1 MNHVKSK
8 YIYLFFVI
16 TVLTT
21 LVILGCSSR
30 PNEASVP
37 QKPTI
42 NEEIQNQEPREEQEP
57 IEKESDKDVSPP
69 EADNPLESGNDPL
82 ESLEP
87 TQPLPPASLSPALK
101 SPIPILYYHSIDY
114 EEGNELR
121 VPPEEF
127 EAHMEHLSQNG
138 YESVTLDDLYQYFY
152 AGKDLPEKAFVLTF
166 DDGYEDNYIHAFPI
180 AEKYGYSG
188 TVFIVTEW
196 IGGKGYLNRQQL
208 LEMNQA
214 GWQIESHTVTHP
226 YLDSIS
232 TEQIKEELLTSKEV
246 LEELLGKP
254 KVAFAYP
261 YGVYDS
267 SIIELCRET
276 GYKMGL
282 TIDRGWAGPED
293 PFRMKRVYCYAQMGL
308 DEFRRRVENANY

>member
-42 NEEIQNQEPREEQEP
+42 NEEIKNQEPREEQELL
-57 IEKESDKDVSPP
+57 EKSNKDAPLTEEENHLKPLEPAQSTQPTQSSPP
-69 EADNPLESGNDPL
+69 
-82 ESLEP
+82 
-87 TQPLPPASLSPALK
+87 SPSLK

-166 DDGYEDNYIHAFPI
+166 DDGYEDNYIHAFSI

-188 TVFIVTEW
+188 TVFVVTEW

-267 SIIELCRET
+267 SIIELCREI
-276 GYKMGL
+276 GYEMGL

>member
-1 MNHVKSK
+1 MNHVKRK
-8 YIYLFFVI
+8 YIYLFFVF
-16 TVLTT
+16 TVLIT

-30 PNEASVP
+30 PDETPIA
-37 QKPTI
+37 QKSTI
-42 NEEIQNQEPREEQEP
+42 NVEIKNQEAREEQMSH
-57 IEKESDKDVSPP
+57 EKSNEDVGAT
-69 EADNPLESGNDPL
+69 EGNNPLESGNDPL
-82 ESLEP
+82 ESLGP
-87 TQPLPPASLSPALK
+87 TQPLSPVQLSPTLK
-101 SPIPILYYHSIDY
+101 QSVPILYYHSIDY

-127 EAHMEHLSQNG
+127 EAHMKHLSQNG

-166 DDGYEDNYIHAFPI
+166 DDGYEDNYTHAFPI
-180 AEKYGYSG
+180 AKKYGYNG
-188 TVFIVTEW
+188 TVFVVTEW
-196 IGGKGYLNRQQL
+196 IGGKGYLNQQQL
-208 LEMNQA
+208 LEMNLA

-232 TEQIKEELLTSKEV
+232 PEQIKEELLISKEV

-267 SIIELCRET
+267 SIIKLCREI

-282 TIDRGWAGPED
+282 TTDRGWAGPED
-293 PFRMKRVYCYAQMGL
+293 PFRMKRIYCYAQMGL
-308 DEFRRRVENANY
+308 DEFVRRVENANY